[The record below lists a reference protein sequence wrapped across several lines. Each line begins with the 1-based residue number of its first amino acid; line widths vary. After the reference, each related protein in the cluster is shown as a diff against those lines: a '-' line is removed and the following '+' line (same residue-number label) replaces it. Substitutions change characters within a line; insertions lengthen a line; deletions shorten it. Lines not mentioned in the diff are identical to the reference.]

1 MKIVEVPRTNC
12 KNCCAPLV
20 DGLCP
25 YCGTR
30 YFYVFDKEVEVCA
43 KVRATPRRTETFL
56 SVKTDKGY
64 RRICALYDI
73 EETCQHQ
80 FIDDDRIYERRYTTY
95 EIDCKGHC
103 THDEADHIGVY
114 CVGSKRDYK
123 IEFRTAGVEYAIN
136 GAIISRFSAND
147 WSVGGEENWLASF
160 SVYVPGEITETQV
173 KPQ

>member
-1 MKIVEVPRTNC
+1 MR
-12 KNCCAPLV
+12 
-20 DGLCP
+20 D
-25 YCGTR
+25 
-30 YFYVFDKEVEVCA
+30 
-43 KVRATPRRTETFL
+43 
-56 SVKTDKGY
+56 SV
-64 RRICALYDI
+64 
-73 EETCQHQ
+73 
-80 FIDDDRIYERRYTTY
+80 

-147 WSVGGEENWLASF
+147 WSVDGEENCLASF